1 MSALKRPRHNTWLSA
16 AASAASSAAR
26 SAAGAALRTG
36 LRTAGRRY
44 VQRTLEETLTRP
56 SRRARYGVGTHL
68 VSGHMRPRRLTRLG
82 RPRRLFP
89 RRLARSSGRAF
100 GRRRARTTYSSRRRS
115 YRRRFARR
123 RPARRSARLNRSA
136 VLNALAPS
144 ITDRF
149 SRGNGLTTGV
159 YLYGNAQS
167 SLPGFPTDP
176 DKATV
181 GRYGY
186 SVFRH
191 HGLGGLKAW
200 YDRLDSTWGSIMTP
214 TLAAPIG
221 HGSTG
226 PTYAARHFIKMRV
239 SPRLIRLEIANTSGS
254 AVTLEAFVCKLKRYA
269 TSLATFSARDPVYY
283 AASAWQY
290 SAAHGSNAN
299 VQSRVDPL
307 DVGVDFWKSPD
318 FSRFFTCRRAFGVR
332 LSHGQTTFERIRI
345 PGFVY
350 RPVDEHLMLNGQ
362 DSRTDNGPMTHFIV
376 YRLKGQAG
384 GIKSVG
390 GDVFPSATFSSASVH
405 MVLNFM
411 TTYRAVPF
419 VRGPFTVSGEIDQSA
434 VTFTEGDI
442 ENQVYIANEY
452 GSGDVVQ
459 PGFLPTTLTS
469 S

>member
-1 MSALKRPRHNTWLSA
+1 MSALKRPRHNTWLSS
-16 AASAASSAAR
+16 AASAASSAA
-26 SAAGAALRTG
+26 GAALR
-36 LRTAGRRY
+36 AGVRAAGQRY

-68 VSGHMRPRRLTRLG
+68 VPGHMRPRRLTRLG

-89 RRLARSSGRAF
+89 RRLARSSRRAF
-100 GRRRARTTYSSRRRS
+100 GRRRARTTYFSRRRS

-123 RPARRSARLNRSA
+123 RPARRSARLTRSA
-136 VLNALAPS
+136 VLNALAPA

-149 SRGNGLTTGV
+149 SRGNGVTTGI

-176 DKATV
+176 ENATV

-191 HGLGGLKAW
+191 HGFGGLKQW
-200 YDRLDSTWGSIMTP
+200 YDRLDSEWGSLMTP
-214 TLAAPIG
+214 SLAAPIG

-226 PTYAARHFIKMRV
+226 PQYAKRHFIKMRV

-269 TSLATFSARDPVYY
+269 TSLSTFSSRDPVYY

-290 SAAHGSNAN
+290 SAASGSPEN
-299 VQSRVDPL
+299 VQGRVDPL
-307 DVGVDFWKSPD
+307 DVGVDFWKAPD
-318 FSRFFTCRRAFGVR
+318 FNRFFTCRRAFGVR

-350 RPVDEHLMLNGQ
+350 RPVDENLMLNGG
-362 DSRTDNGPMTHFIV
+362 DSRTDNGPQTHFVV

-384 GIKSVG
+384 GIKALNA
-390 GDVFPSATFSSASVH
+390 DIFPSATFSSASVH
-405 MVLNFM
+405 MVINFM

-419 VRGPFTVSGEIDQSA
+419 VRGPFTVSGEISQLPVTQTESA
-434 VTFTEGDI
+434 I

-459 PGFLPTTLTS
+459 PTFLPIQKTFS